1 MGSNKDSDDI
11 RQYLPDLESIRR
23 EADPEVAER
32 KLRQAQNNPELDRAL
47 SEMQQQKPTGQ
58 PLFQFPV
65 VPAVAKERTGPPPM
79 PVQAVPP
86 PFPVQGRPPMP
97 AHGGPPPM
105 PVQGGPMPVQG
116 GPPPFSATA
125 PQQAVPHGAVAH
137 QQVHP
142 HGAAALPGA
151 AVPHQGAMATPRAPV
166 AHQGATPPQ
175 RVPVHGAP
183 MQQGALVTQR
193 VPVFGGAAA
202 PERAPAQQQSAPA
215 QQQGAP
221 APSQW
226 ADRGLPPID
235 KSLLPSSL
243 LPVTPPPVAVS
254 KEPVVTPAT
263 GQRRQWMPTWLM
275 VVLAIIAVSSPFVLS
290 MILKRAAPPKEQEP
304 ALPPSGAP
312 VQSAT
317 APPAVSDLLPPAA
330 PAPPEAVEP
339 SLDDTAPPSEPPVP
353 PLEAIAPQVPPPQAP
368 ARPVRPAP
376 HRPLT
381 PTPTPAAPAPTPEK
395 QLADD
400 VME

>member
-65 VPAVAKERTGPPPM
+65 VPALAKGQPAVPPPL

-86 PFPVQGRPPMP
+86 PFPAQGRPP
-97 AHGGPPPM
+97 PM
-105 PVQGGPMPVQG
+105 QVQG
-116 GPPPFSATA
+116 GPPPFPATA
-125 PQQAVPHGAVAH
+125 PQQAVPHGAGAHQQVHPHGAAAH

-142 HGAAALPGA
+142 HGAAALP
-151 AVPHQGAMATPRAPV
+151 HQGAAA
-166 AHQGATPPQ
+166 PQ

-202 PERAPAQQQSAPA
+202 PQRAPVQQGVPAQQP
-215 QQQGAP
+215 GAP

-275 VVLAIIAVSSPFVLS
+275 VLLAIIAVSSPFVLS
-290 MILKRAAPPKEQEP
+290 MILKRSAPPKEQEP

-317 APPAVSDLLPPAA
+317 APPAVSELLPTAA

-339 SLDDTAPPSEPPVP
+339 SLDDTAPPSEPPAP
-353 PLEAIAPQVPPPQAP
+353 PPEATAPQVPAPEAP

-376 HRPLT
+376 HRP
-381 PTPTPAAPAPTPEK
+381 PTPAAPAPTPEK